1 VTHPFNPNKIQFYL
15 TVPAPCPYLPNL
27 MERKVFTQLDPIDG
41 PILNNHLTQFGF
53 RRSQNVIYRPAC
65 ENCNSCESLRIR
77 VTDFITRKSFR
88 RVNGI
93 NADIRVS
100 IMPPMA
106 TDEQFTLLQQY
117 LTARHNG
124 GGMSDMDFHRY
135 QMMVEECASETDV
148 IEFRDT
154 DNNLLG
160 VTLIDKLTDG
170 YSMVYSF
177 YDTNLKAR
185 SLGTFM
191 ILSQINRCKNDSLPY
206 LYLGYWVKGST
217 KMQYKSRFQPY
228 ELLSR
233 NGWHEGGNT

>member
-1 VTHPFNPNKIQFYL
+1 
-15 TVPAPCPYLPNL
+15 
-27 MERKVFTQLDPIDG
+27 
-41 PILNNHLTQFGF
+41 
-53 RRSQNVIYRPAC
+53 
-65 ENCNSCESLRIR
+65 
-77 VTDFITRKSFR
+77 
-88 RVNGI
+88 
-93 NADIRVS
+93 
-100 IMPPMA
+100 MA
-106 TDEQFTLLQQY
+106 TDEQFALLQQY

-233 NGWHEGGNT
+233 NGWHEGGNA